1 MSYNE
6 YDYMR
11 LNPEDQGGHE
21 GESQEGQEDPGILG
35 YPCEGP
41 IAAQSDSREETSA
54 AEPDV
59 YQDAAPL
66 REEQRVSLQRSP
78 AKRSGT
84 KTVAAILCCL
94 FLMLGSGLAGAK
106 ISENYYN
113 ALPGNAESAYSSNSE
128 ADVMGTVDS
137 GSIQR
142 TGGVNPGG
150 QSLSLT
156 ELFAGAN
163 PAVVAIS
170 TETTGRNVFGRTVT
184 LPAAGSGFIISE
196 DGYIVTNNHVIEN
209 AGSITVLLYDG
220 TKYPA
225 VLVGRDPESDL
236 AVLRIEARDLQYL
249 SWGDSAAM
257 LVGEQVVAIGN
268 PLGEFANSMTVGYI
282 SALDREINIDG
293 VPRNMLQTDAAVNEG
308 NSGGPLLN
316 LKGQVI
322 GIVSAKSS
330 GMNVEGLGFAIPS
343 GKAKSI
349 VEQLIRDGYVK
360 GRAVMGVTVSTQ
372 AAESGQFVY
381 VESVNP
387 GSAADKAGM
396 AAGDIILAAK
406 GTAVESVEGLK
417 EIINNLSPGD
427 ELALELRR
435 GEQEMRLTLTLD
447 EYKPSDEVQPMPNM
461 NQRQYQPYQPDQEYG
476 MPFDPRGMYPG
487 GGMPQQP

>member
-6 YDYMR
+6 YEYMR
-11 LNPEDQGGHE
+11 LNPEDQG
-21 GESQEGQEDPGILG
+21 SPAGQGDPVDQVNPGAPE
-35 YPCEGP
+35 YPCGGP
-41 IAAQSDSREETSA
+41 MAAQSDGWEETAA
-54 AEPDV
+54 AEPGIN
-59 YQDAAPL
+59 QSAAPQ
-66 REEQRVSLQRSP
+66 REEQAIGLQRSP
-78 AKRSGT
+78 AKRSGLR
-84 KTVAAILCCL
+84 TVAAILCCL
-94 FLMLGSGLAGAK
+94 ALMLGSGFAGAK
-106 ISENYYN
+106 IRDTQYSALLADREN
-113 ALPGNAESAYSSNSE
+113 AWSSHAE
-128 ADVMGTVDS
+128 ADVMGRVDP
-137 GSIQR
+137 GSIQL

-150 QSLSLT
+150 QTLSLT
-156 ELFAGAN
+156 DLFAGAN

-196 DGYIVTNNHVIEN
+196 DGTIVTNNHVIEN
-209 AGSITVLLYDG
+209 AGSITVLLHDG

-236 AVLRIEARDLQYL
+236 AVLKIEAKDLQYL

-257 LVGEQVVAIGN
+257 LVGEQVAAIGN

-316 LKGQVI
+316 MKGQVI

-349 VEQLIRDGYVK
+349 VEQLMRDGYVK
-360 GRAVMGVTVSTQ
+360 GRAVMGVTVGTQ
-372 AAESGQFVY
+372 ATGSGQAVY
-381 VESVNP
+381 VESVNA
-387 GSAADKAGM
+387 GSAAEKAGM
-396 AAGDIILAAK
+396 AAGDLILSAK
-406 GTAVESVEGLK
+406 GIAVESFEKLK
-417 EIINNLSPGD
+417 EILSSLSPGD
-427 ELALELRR
+427 ELVVELRR
-435 GEQEMRLTLTLD
+435 GEQEMRLTLILD
-447 EYKPSDEVQPMPNM
+447 EYNPSNEVQVMPNR
-461 NQRQYQPYQPDQEYG
+461 NPRQFQPDQEYG
-476 MPFDPRGMYPG
+476 VPFDPRGMYPG